1 MLRRVLLSLLLVLLV
16 VAVAPAQET
25 PPAGGDAAPVT
36 SVTPVA
42 EEKPPEDEKGP
53 NLQPPPWMSPAQK
66 SQLEAATKVWEDAY
80 AAYSKE
86 GATAARAKVDA
97 AVVALTEAKKLD
109 ARCAIPD
116 HYLGI
121 AYQLTGEFDKAIE
134 RLREA
139 VRKNSQFHEAM
150 VELGDAYRWADKDAD
165 AARTYDQAIATKPDY
180 AHAYK
185 MRALL
190 RVAKEQLT
198 EARADLARARE
209 LKPSDTELDSID
221 ARLALVLEGPPWEN
235 KFTCET
241 KNYVVWTNA
250 NQGLAD
256 EIANHAEL
264 IRKLYTQ
271 IFPRPPKAKRKFP
284 IVVFSTRQEYHQNG
298 GPAGAGGHFDPAFKQ
313 LFLFRYEQMSD
324 TLLVLY
330 HEGFHQFL
338 DSILP
343 GVHAPQWFN
352 EGMADFFGP
361 SQYFKQTKQQGGEEG
376 MRLRPNPWRLDTV
389 QQMIRADRTTDFEKL
404 MTMTQQEMYEPEAAG
419 LHYAQAW
426 SMIYFLAQADNGA
439 YFDYLKEYFQALRR
453 GKNIRETYEATFGR
467 ADMGAMQTRWRE
479 FTLGLQGSR

>member
-1 MLRRVLLSLLLVLLV
+1 MLRRVLLTLVLL
-16 VAVAPAQET
+16 AWLADPAPGQDG
-25 PPAGGDAAPVT
+25 PSAGGDAAPLT
-36 SVTPVA
+36 STTPTPTA
-42 EEKPPEDEKGP
+42 PPEEEKGP
-53 NLQPPPWMSPAQK
+53 NLQPPPWLSPQQK
-66 SQLEAATKVWEDAY
+66 AELEAATKLWEDAY
-80 AAYSKE
+80 EAYQKE
-86 GATAARAKVDA
+86 GATKARPRVDA
-97 AVVALTEAKKLD
+97 AIAALTEAKKLD
-109 ARCAIPD
+109 PRCGIPD

-139 VRKNSQFHEAM
+139 VRKNSRFHEAM

-190 RVAKEQLT
+190 RVANEQLA
-198 EARADLARARE
+198 EARADIARARE
-209 LKPSDTELDSID
+209 LKPSDTELDTID
-221 ARLALVLEGPPWEN
+221 ARLALVLEGPPWER

-250 NQGLAD
+250 DQALAD
-256 EIANHAEL
+256 EIARHAEL

-284 IVVFSTRQEYHQNG
+284 IVVFGTREEYHQNG
-298 GPAGAGGHFDPAFKQ
+298 GPPGAGGHFDPAFKQ

-361 SQYFKQTKQQGGEEG
+361 SQYFKEGREEG
-376 MRLRPNPWRLDTV
+376 MRLRPNPWRLNTV
-389 QQMIRADRTTDFEKL
+389 QQMIRADRATDFQKL

-426 SMIYFLAQADNGA
+426 SMIYFLAQADDGA

-467 ADMGAMQTRWRE
+467 ADMGAMQARWRD
-479 FTLGLQGSR
+479 FVLGLRQ